1 MTFSFDA
8 LMRALRYMLKNYGAL
23 FCFVVVCIAFSA
35 FVINRSMLFTQI
47 LIDDYIEPM
56 LVCAPRISPALRPKS

>member
-23 FCFVVVCIAFSA
+23 FCFVVVCIAFSTFA
-35 FVINRSMLFTQI
+35 INRSMLFT
-47 LIDDYIEPM
+47 
-56 LVCAPRISPALRPKS
+56 